1 MTLTNSQRDF
11 AFRQFV
17 DEYLRIFGGAMPFTK
32 QQIKQAIID
41 AEAWAETPSTKTSFN
56 NALTAGP
63 FKTNATADQKRLAL
77 ILALLAI
84 IRG

>member
-1 MTLTNSQRDF
+1 MTLTANQEKY
-11 AFRQFV
+11 AFNQFV
-17 DEYLRIFGGAMPFTK
+17 DEFLKLYGAMPFTK
-32 QQIKQAIID
+32 AQIKQAVN
-41 AEAWAETPSTKTSFN
+41 EAHTWAELASTKTSFN

-84 IRG
+84 IKA

>member
-1 MTLTNSQRDF
+1 MTLTANQETF
-11 AFRQFV
+11 AFNQFV

-32 QQIKQAIID
+32 QQIKQAVN
-41 AEAWAETPSTKTSFN
+41 EAHTWAELASTKTSFN
-56 NALTAGP
+56 NGLSAGP

-84 IRG
+84 IKG